1 MGVNR
6 KGGDILKS
14 LQDTTTLH
22 NGVKMPWFGLGVYK
36 VQEGEE
42 ALQSVKAAIK
52 AGYRAIDT
60 AALYQNEESVGQAIK
75 ESGVA
80 REELFITTKV
90 WNEDQRNDS
99 VLEAFETSLKKLDLD
114 YVDLYLVHWPVK
126 DKYKETWKVLE
137 QLYKDGR
144 VRAIGVSNFQIHHLE
159 DLISVAEIKP
169 MVNQVELHPLLAQVE
184 LREYCKKQEIQ
195 IEAWAPLAQGRLL
208 DNPVLQEIA
217 SSHHKSIAQ
226 VILRWD
232 LHNEIVTIPKSVK
245 ESRIIENAN
254 IFNFTLN
261 QEDIEKINALNE
273 NKRFGADPD
282 NFTF

>member
-1 MGVNR
+1 MN
-6 KGGDILKS
+6 S

-42 ALQSVKAAIK
+42 ALQSVKDAIK
-52 AGYRAIDT
+52 AGYRSIDT

-75 ESGVA
+75 ESGVP

-99 VLEAFETSLKKLDLD
+99 VLEAFETSLQKLGLD
-114 YVDLYLVHWPVK
+114 YVDLYLIHWPVK
-126 DKYKETWKVLE
+126 EKYKQTWKVLE
-137 QLYKDGR
+137 QLYKEGR

-159 DLISVAEIKP
+159 DLLSVAEIKP
-169 MVNQVELHPLLAQVE
+169 MVNQVELHPLLAQPE

-195 IEAWAPLAQGRLL
+195 IEAWAPLGQGRLL
-208 DNPVLQEIA
+208 EHPILQEIA
-217 SSHHKSIAQ
+217 AQYNKTTAQ

-232 LHNEIVTIPKSVK
+232 IQNQIVTIPKSVK
-245 ESRIIENAN
+245 EVRIIENAN
-254 IFNFTLN
+254 IFDFSLS
-261 QEDIEKINALNE
+261 ESDIQKITALNE

-282 NFTF
+282 NFNF

>member
-1 MGVNR
+1 MN
-6 KGGDILKS
+6 S

-22 NGVKMPWFGLGVYK
+22 NGVRMPWFGLGVFK

-52 AGYRAIDT
+52 AGYRSIDT

-99 VLEAFETSLKKLDLD
+99 VLEAFETSLQKLGLD
-114 YVDLYLVHWPVK
+114 YVDLYLIHWPVK
-126 DKYKETWKVLE
+126 EKYKQTWTVLE
-137 QLYKDGR
+137 QLYKEGR

-159 DLISVAEIKP
+159 DLLSVAEIKP
-169 MVNQVELHPLLAQVE
+169 MVNQVELHPLLAQPE
-184 LREYCKKQEIQ
+184 LRNYCKKQEIQ
-195 IEAWAPLAQGRLL
+195 IEAWAPLGQGRLL
-208 DNPVLQEIA
+208 EHPVLQEIA
-217 SSHHKSIAQ
+217 AQYNKTTAQ

-232 LHNEIVTIPKSVK
+232 IQNQIVTIPKSIK
-245 ESRIIENAN
+245 EARIIENAT
-254 IFNFTLN
+254 IFDFSLT
-261 QEDIEKINALNE
+261 ESDIEKINALNE

-282 NFTF
+282 TFNF

>member
-1 MGVNR
+1 MN
-6 KGGDILKS
+6 S

-52 AGYRAIDT
+52 AGYRSIDT

-75 ESGVA
+75 ESGVP

-99 VLEAFETSLKKLDLD
+99 VLEAFETSLQKLGLD
-114 YVDLYLVHWPVK
+114 YVDLYLIHWPVK
-126 DKYKETWKVLE
+126 EKYKQSWKVLE
-137 QLYKDGR
+137 QLYKEGR

-159 DLISVAEIKP
+159 DLLSVAEIKP
-169 MVNQVELHPLLAQVE
+169 MVNQVELHPLLAQPE
-184 LREYCKKQEIQ
+184 LRDYCKKQEIQ
-195 IEAWAPLAQGRLL
+195 IEAWAPLGQGRLL
-208 DNPVLQEIA
+208 EHPVLQEIA
-217 SSHHKSIAQ
+217 AQYNKTTAQ

-232 LHNEIVTIPKSVK
+232 IQNQIVTIPKSVK
-245 ESRIIENAN
+245 EARIIENAN
-254 IFNFTLN
+254 IFNFSLTESN
-261 QEDIEKINALNE
+261 IQKINALNKNE
-273 NKRFGADPD
+273 RFGADPD
-282 NFTF
+282 NFNF

>member
-1 MGVNR
+1 MKLN
-6 KGGDILKS
+6 S

-52 AGYRAIDT
+52 AGYRSIDT

-75 ESGVA
+75 ESGVP

-99 VLEAFETSLKKLDLD
+99 VLEAFETSLQKLGLD
-114 YVDLYLVHWPVK
+114 YVDLYLIHWPVK
-126 DKYKETWKVLE
+126 EKYKQSWKVLE
-137 QLYKDGR
+137 QLYKEGR

-159 DLISVAEIKP
+159 DLLSVAEIKP
-169 MVNQVELHPLLAQVE
+169 MVNQVELHPLLAQPE
-184 LREYCKKQEIQ
+184 LRDYCKKQEIQ
-195 IEAWAPLAQGRLL
+195 IEAWAPLGQGRLL
-208 DNPVLQEIA
+208 EHPVLQEIA
-217 SSHHKSIAQ
+217 AQYNKTTAQ

-232 LHNEIVTIPKSVK
+232 IQNQIVTIPKSVK
-245 ESRIIENAN
+245 EARIIENAN
-254 IFNFTLN
+254 IFNFSLTESN
-261 QEDIEKINALNE
+261 IQKINALNKNE
-273 NKRFGADPD
+273 RFGADPD
-282 NFTF
+282 NFNF

>member
-1 MGVNR
+1 LN
-6 KGGDILKS
+6 S

-52 AGYRAIDT
+52 AGYRSIDT
-60 AALYQNEESVGQAIK
+60 AALYQNEESVGQAIT
-75 ESGVA
+75 ESGVP

-99 VLEAFETSLKKLDLD
+99 VLEAFETSIQKLGLD
-114 YVDLYLVHWPVK
+114 YVDLYLIHWPVK
-126 DKYKETWKVLE
+126 EKYKQSWKVLE

-144 VRAIGVSNFQIHHLE
+144 VRAIGVSNFHIHHLE
-159 DLISVAEIKP
+159 DLLSVAEIKP
-169 MVNQVELHPLLAQVE
+169 MVNQVELHPLLAQPE
-184 LREYCKKQEIQ
+184 LHEFCKKQEIQ
-195 IEAWAPLAQGRLL
+195 IEAWAPLGQGRLL
-208 DNPVLQEIA
+208 EHPVLQEIA
-217 SSHHKSIAQ
+217 AAHNKTTAQ

-232 LHNEIVTIPKSVK
+232 IQNGIVTIPKSVK

-254 IFNFTLN
+254 IFDFSLSDN
-261 QEDIEKINALNE
+261 DIEKINALNE

-282 NFTF
+282 NFSF